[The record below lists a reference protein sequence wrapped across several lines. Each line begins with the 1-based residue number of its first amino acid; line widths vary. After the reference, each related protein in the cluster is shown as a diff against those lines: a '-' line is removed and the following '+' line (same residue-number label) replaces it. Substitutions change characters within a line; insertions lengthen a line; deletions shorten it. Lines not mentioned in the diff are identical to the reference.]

1 MPSEM
6 EVFQQDLL
14 KSVKQMRRGQ
24 ASRVTRVK
32 VPQAA
37 EARSRV
43 GLSQQDF
50 ARLLGV
56 SARTLQDWEQ
66 GRRKPT
72 GAAKTLLRVA
82 FSHPEALLE
91 LHRKNGA
98 RLTREPFSSRI
109 RTNVRTG
116 NKYRGRMINF
126 QTAPERY
133 QHWKLEISGAVA
145 TLSMDVQEDQTLA
158 DGYKLKLNSYDL
170 GVDIE
175 LADAIQRLRFEHP
188 EVAVVVV
195 TSLKPRIF
203 CAGANI
209 YMLGSSSHA
218 FKVNFCKFTNETR
231 CAMEDDSKHSGR
243 RYIAALNGTA
253 SGGGYELAIACDEIY
268 LVDDGNSAVSLPEVP
283 LLGVLP
289 GTGGLTR
296 LVDKRKVRRDRADV
310 FSTLAEGLKG
320 KRAKEWRLID
330 GYFPTSKF
338 QPGINARVEQ
348 LVGAKSANGSG
359 IKLKPLQI
367 ESTDDSRNYRYV
379 RLHLNREQ
387 RYADLTVRGPEG
399 PQPTTVEE
407 IQELGD
413 AYWPLQAYRELD
425 DALLHLRVNE
435 PEIGLVCLRTEG
447 SIESV
452 LAVDQTLAANRE
464 HWLVREI
471 ILHMARVLRRLDLTA
486 KSFFAIVEP
495 GACFAGN
502 LLELL
507 LASDRSYMLMDEKS
521 SIAVSELNVGAFPM
535 SNGLTRLQS
544 RFLAEPD
551 KVDELFGDKKV
562 FDTEEAEKLGLIT
575 FAPDDLDWED
585 EIRVAI
591 EERTSLS
598 PDALTG
604 MEASLRFAGPET
616 LDTKIYGRL
625 TAWQNWIF
633 QRPNAVGPEGALTN
647 YGKPTQAHFD
657 YKRT

>member
-1 MPSEM
+1 
-6 EVFQQDLL
+6 
-14 KSVKQMRRGQ
+14 
-24 ASRVTRVK
+24 
-32 VPQAA
+32 
-37 EARSRV
+37 
-43 GLSQQDF
+43 
-50 ARLLGV
+50 
-56 SARTLQDWEQ
+56 
-66 GRRKPT
+66 
-72 GAAKTLLRVA
+72 
-82 FSHPEALLE
+82 
-91 LHRKNGA
+91 
-98 RLTREPFSSRI
+98 
-109 RTNVRTG
+109 
-116 NKYRGRMINF
+116 MINF
-126 QTAPERY
+126 ETSPDQY
-133 QHWKLEISGAVA
+133 KHWKLTVDGEVA
-145 TLSMDVQEDQTLA
+145 TLTMDVQEDATLA
-158 DGYKLKLNSYDL
+158 EGYKLKLNSYDL

-188 EVAVVVV
+188 EVKAVVL

-209 YMLGSSSHA
+209 YMLGTSSHA

-231 CAMEDDSKHSGR
+231 CAIEDDSKHSGR

-296 LVDKRKVRRDRADV
+296 LVDKRRIRRDRADV

-320 KRAKEWRLID
+320 KRAQEWGLID
-330 GYFPTSKF
+330 DYFPTSKF
-338 QPGINARVEQ
+338 QESIDARVQ
-348 LVGAKSANGSG
+348 TVVADVKQTVSLRTDSVALSMNDGDALQTNSLRYG
-359 IKLKPLQI
+359 IKLNPLQK
-367 ESTDDSRNYRYV
+367 ELKPAGVDYKYV
-379 RLHLNREQ
+379 SLVLNRDE
-387 RYADLTVRGPEG
+387 RYADLTVHGPEADL
-399 PQPTTVEE
+399 PATPDA
-407 IQELGD
+407 IQKLGD
-413 AYWPLQAYRELD
+413 SFWPLQAYRELD

-435 PEIGLVCLRTEG
+435 PEIGLVCLRTKG
-447 SIESV
+447 SAEHL
-452 LAVDQTLAANRE
+452 LALDQTLSANKD

-471 ILHMARVLRRLDLTA
+471 ILYMARVLRRLDLTA

-495 GACFAGN
+495 GSCFAGN
-502 LLELL
+502 LMELL
-507 LASDRSYMLMDEKS
+507 LASDRSYMLNADDES
-521 SIAVSELNVGAFPM
+521 VSIALGELNNGSLPM

-544 RFLAEPD
+544 RFLATPES
-551 KVDELFGDKKV
+551 VDQIMAHEGSFAA
-562 FDTEEAEKLGLIT
+562 EAADEAGLIT

-616 LDTKIYGRL
+616 MDTKIYGRL

-647 YGKPTQAHFD
+647 YGKPKQAQFD
-657 YKRT
+657 FKRT

>member
-1 MPSEM
+1 MPN
-6 EVFQQDLL
+6 
-14 KSVKQMRRGQ
+14 
-24 ASRVTRVK
+24 
-32 VPQAA
+32 
-37 EARSRV
+37 
-43 GLSQQDF
+43 
-50 ARLLGV
+50 
-56 SARTLQDWEQ
+56 
-66 GRRKPT
+66 
-72 GAAKTLLRVA
+72 
-82 FSHPEALLE
+82 PEIL
-91 LHRKNGA
+91 
-98 RLTREPFSSRI
+98 
-109 RTNVRTG
+109 
-116 NKYRGRMINF
+116 F
-126 QTAPERY
+126 QTSPEQY
-133 QHWKLEISGAVA
+133 KHWKLVVDGPVA
-145 TLSMDVQEDQTLA
+145 TLSMDVHEDETLA

-175 LADAIQRLRFEHP
+175 LADAVQRLRFEHP
-188 EVAVVVV
+188 EVRVVVV

-231 CAMEDDSKHSGR
+231 CAIEDDSRHSGR
-243 RYIAALNGTA
+243 RYLAALNGTA

-320 KRAKEWRLID
+320 KRAKEWGLID

-338 QPGINARVEQ
+338 QESIDARVKQ
-348 LVGAKSANGSG
+348 LVDGGSAPASG
-359 IKLKPLQI
+359 IKLTPLAV
-367 ESTDDSRNYRYV
+367 ESTDDSRNYKFV
-379 RLHLNREQ
+379 KLTLHREQ
-387 RYADLTVRGPEG
+387 RYADLTIHAPEG
-399 PQPTTVEE
+399 PQPTTGDE

-425 DALLHLRVNE
+425 DVLLHLRVNE
-435 PEIGLVCLRTEG
+435 PLIGLVCLRTLG
-447 SIESV
+447 DAESV
-452 LAVDQTLAANRE
+452 LRIDETLLANHD
-464 HWLVREI
+464 HWLAREI
-471 ILHMARVLRRLDLTA
+471 VSYMARVLRRMDLTA

-495 GACFAGN
+495 GSCFAGN

-507 LASDRSYMLMDEKS
+507 LASDRSYMLNDPEAGEAS
-521 SIAVSELNVGAFPM
+521 LAVSELNAGAFPM
-535 SNGLTRLQS
+535 SNGLTRMQS
-544 RFLAEPD
+544 RFLAEPE
-551 KVDELFGDKKV
+551 KLEEVFGDQKS
-562 FDTEEAEKLGLIT
+562 FNTEEAEELGLVT

-616 LDTKIYGRL
+616 MDTKIYGRL

-633 QRPNAVGPEGALTN
+633 QRPNAVGEKGALTN
-647 YGKPTQAHFD
+647 YGKPTQPQFD
-657 YKRT
+657 FRRT

>member
-1 MPSEM
+1 MSN
-6 EVFQQDLL
+6 
-14 KSVKQMRRGQ
+14 
-24 ASRVTRVK
+24 
-32 VPQAA
+32 
-37 EARSRV
+37 
-43 GLSQQDF
+43 
-50 ARLLGV
+50 
-56 SARTLQDWEQ
+56 
-66 GRRKPT
+66 
-72 GAAKTLLRVA
+72 
-82 FSHPEALLE
+82 PEIL
-91 LHRKNGA
+91 
-98 RLTREPFSSRI
+98 
-109 RTNVRTG
+109 
-116 NKYRGRMINF
+116 F
-126 QTAPERY
+126 QTAPEQY
-133 QHWKLEISGAVA
+133 KHWRLQIAGTVA
-145 TLSMDVQEDQTLA
+145 TLSMDVQEDETLA
-158 DGYKLKLNSYDL
+158 EGYKLKLNSYDL

-175 LADAIQRLRFEHP
+175 LADAVQRIRFEHP
-188 EVAVVVV
+188 EVRAVVI

-231 CAMEDDSKHSGR
+231 CAIEDDSGHSGR
-243 RYIAALNGTA
+243 RYLAALNGTA

-320 KRAKEWRLID
+320 KRAKEWGLID

-338 QPGINARVEQ
+338 QESIDARVKQ
-348 LVGAKSANGSG
+348 LTGAAAAPVQG
-359 IKLKPLQI
+359 IKLTPL
-367 ESTDDSRNYRYV
+367 EFETNEDSRNYKYV
-379 RLHLNREQ
+379 KLKLNREQ
-387 RYADLTVRGPEG
+387 RYADLTVHAPEG
-399 PQPTTVEE
+399 PQPTTAEQ
-407 IQELGD
+407 IHELAN

-435 PEIGLVCLRTEG
+435 PLIGLVCVRTAGDAEK
-447 SIESV
+447 V
-452 LAVDQTLAANRE
+452 LAVDHALAANHD
-464 HWLVREI
+464 HWLVHEI

-495 GACFAGN
+495 GSCFAGN

-507 LASDRSYMLMDEKS
+507 LASDRSYMLKDSEAGDAS
-521 SIAVSELNVGAFPM
+521 LAVSELNQGAFPM
-535 SNGLTRLQS
+535 SNGLTRMQS
-544 RFLAEPD
+544 RYLAEP
-551 KVDELFGDKKV
+551 KKLDEVFGEKKS
-562 FDTEEAEKLGLIT
+562 FDTEAAEELGLVT

-616 LDTKIYGRL
+616 MDTKIYGRL

>member
-1 MPSEM
+1 MTNSEI
-6 EVFQQDLL
+6 V
-14 KSVKQMRRGQ
+14 
-24 ASRVTRVK
+24 
-32 VPQAA
+32 
-37 EARSRV
+37 
-43 GLSQQDF
+43 
-50 ARLLGV
+50 
-56 SARTLQDWEQ
+56 
-66 GRRKPT
+66 
-72 GAAKTLLRVA
+72 
-82 FSHPEALLE
+82 
-91 LHRKNGA
+91 
-98 RLTREPFSSRI
+98 
-109 RTNVRTG
+109 
-116 NKYRGRMINF
+116 F
-126 QTAPERY
+126 QTAPEQY
-133 QHWKLEISGAVA
+133 KHWRLAIAGHAA
-145 TLSMDVQEDQTLA
+145 TLSMDVQEDETLA

-175 LADAIQRLRFEHP
+175 LADAVQRLRFEHP
-188 EVAVVVV
+188 EVRVVVI

-209 YMLGSSSHA
+209 YMLGTSSHV

-231 CAMEDDSKHSGR
+231 CGIEDDSKHSGR

-296 LVDKRKVRRDRADV
+296 LLDKRKVRRDRADV

-320 KRAKEWRLID
+320 KRAKEWGLID

-338 QPGINARVEQ
+338 QESIDARVKQ
-348 LVGAKSANGSG
+348 LVEGETAPTQG
-359 IKLKPLQI
+359 IKLNPLKF
-367 ESTDDSRNYRYV
+367 ETADDSRNYQYV
-379 RLHLNREQ
+379 KLKLNREQ
-387 RYADLTVRGPEG
+387 RYADLTIHAPEG
-399 PQPTTVEE
+399 AQPTTAEQ

-435 PEIGLVCLRTEG
+435 PLIGLVCLRTEG
-447 SIESV
+447 DAESV
-452 LAVDQTLAANRE
+452 LAVDQTLAANHD

-471 ILHMARVLRRLDLTA
+471 VLHMARVLRRLDLTA

-495 GACFAGN
+495 GSCFAGN

-507 LASDRSYMLMDEKS
+507 LASDRSYMLKDPETGEALL
-521 SIAVSELNVGAFPM
+521 AVSELNAGAFPM
-535 SNGLTRLQS
+535 SNGLTRMQS
-544 RFLAEPD
+544 RFLAEPE
-551 KVDELFGDKKV
+551 KLDEVFGDKKT
-562 FDTEEAEKLGLIT
+562 FDTEEAEELGLIT
-575 FAPDDLDWED
+575 FAPDDLDWAD

-616 LDTKIYGRL
+616 MDTKIYGRL

-633 QRPNAVGPEGALTN
+633 QRPNAVGEKGALTN
-647 YGKPTQAHFD
+647 YGKPTQPQFD